1 MKSPKINITVDL
13 DEFPEEQLK
22 EYVAS
27 TYGMFEDLEDVET
40 CLLIEELQDRGVAGL
55 EIYDYNILL
64 SGALEKI
71 IQNIEKIPLE
81 EFEQIIN
88 KYDL

>member
-1 MKSPKINITVDL
+1 MKSPKISITVDL
-13 DEFPEEQLK
+13 DEFPEELLK
-22 EYVAS
+22 EYVSS
-27 TYGMFEDLEDVET
+27 TYGMFEDLEEVET
-40 CLLIEELQDRGVAGL
+40 CLLIEELQGRCVAGL

-71 IQNIEKIPLE
+71 IQNIDKIPLE
-81 EFEQIIN
+81 EVEQMIN